1 VIGSCSTSY
10 NIITLL
16 DVVRGYQRGANPMW
30 SDCIIGAI
38 KKQSENIGHRKL
50 ALRVDNV
57 YIDLVTTNQIICFTK
72 SLI

>member
-1 VIGSCSTSY
+1 
-10 NIITLL
+10 
-16 DVVRGYQRGANPMW
+16 MW

-57 YIDLVTTNQIICFTK
+57 YIDLVLLQIK
-72 SLI
+72 SYASLSLLFSFQLCLKKDVWPTVG

>member
-1 VIGSCSTSY
+1 
-10 NIITLL
+10 
-16 DVVRGYQRGANPMW
+16 MW

-72 SLI
+72 SLTYLVFNFVQEDVWPTMG